1 MKKEI
6 LERYEHTDSGEVIID
21 ISTKKVEDLYSYF
34 DKKSHFLKKD
44 LNQDLVEYIIES
56 ASEIEQERFI
66 IRFNFETEVDSEATS
81 RVTNSVNKFFAYLQE
96 HEHRKMKEM
105 LRKSI
110 ILFVV
115 GVVIA
120 GTSVFMNQSEFM
132 QKSIAF
138 AVIAEGLTV
147 AAWVSLWESLAT
159 FLIRWMPYKK
169 KISIYERI
177 GSAKIIFI
185 SGTK

>member
-6 LERYEHTDSGEVIID
+6 LERYEHTDIGEIIID
-21 ISTKKVEDLYSYF
+21 ISTKKVEDLYSNF

-44 LNQDLVEYIIES
+44 LNQDLVEYIIDS
-56 ASEIEQERFI
+56 ANEIEQENFI
-66 IRFNFETEVDSEATS
+66 IRFNFETEVDNEATAS
-81 RVTNSVNKFFAYLQE
+81 VVNSVNRFFTYLQE
-96 HEHRKMKEM
+96 HEHRKMKDM
-105 LRKSI
+105 LKKSI
-110 ILFVV
+110 SLFIV

-120 GTSVFMNQSEFM
+120 GISAFMSQSILME
-132 QKSIAF
+132 KSILF

-169 KISIYERI
+169 KILLYERI
-177 GSAKIIFI
+177 ANAKIVFSINI
-185 SGTK
+185 K